1 MKCCP
6 KSIKTTLNRF
16 FSYAMLSGA
25 ASTTLHRVWPVER
38 CPKSIKITWNR
49 IFLNAMLSGA
59 PRAILHKVFTCAMLS
74 QEHYENV
81 EQGFFRYN
89 VI

>member
-1 MKCCP
+1 M
-6 KSIKTTLNRF
+6 
-16 FSYAMLSGA
+16 
-25 ASTTLHRVWPVER
+25 ER
-38 CPKSIKITWNR
+38 CPKSIKITWSR

-59 PRAILHKVFTCAMLS
+59 PRTILHKIFTCAMLS

>member
-1 MKCCP
+1 M
-6 KSIKTTLNRF
+6 
-16 FSYAMLSGA
+16 
-25 ASTTLHRVWPVER
+25 ER

-59 PRAILHKVFTCAMLS
+59 PRTILHKIFTCAMLS

-81 EQGFFRYN
+81 EQGFSDTMLSEASCEHSIGF
-89 VI
+89 